1 MFQSCEGTQRPREPA
16 VPARA
21 CFPLSYLVA
30 HLRNHRGF
38 KTHLLSLLCRSL
50 SLPCCPEPSSAQQT
64 CYWLCVRAPSQKP
77 SLVPRQEQIPPLALL
92 CRTALPILASSCCAG
107 HWKDSSVLPGCKYRA
122 GRDAGDKQS
131 LADVFSASEP
141 LHLAVA
147 CTQMIYGVAG
157 LQ

>member
-1 MFQSCEGTQRPREPA
+1 MRVHRDPGNLLFQPGLASPSPTLWLIYETTGDSKLTSCHFSADPSPFPAALSHPQPSRLVTGSVFVLLVKNHPSCPDRSRFPRW
-16 VPARA
+16 
-21 CFPLSYLVA
+21 
-30 HLRNHRGF
+30 H
-38 KTHLLSLLCRSL
+38 
-50 SLPCCPEPSSAQQT
+50 CCAEQPSA
-64 CYWLCVRAPSQKP
+64 
-77 SLVPRQEQIPPLALL
+77 
-92 CRTALPILASSCCAG
+92 ILASSCCAG

-131 LADVFSASEP
+131 LADVFSTSEP